1 MYQWNKDFLA
11 NPPKIQPKTIFY
23 GSTGDDIHKIVSA
36 LVLKH
41 LDQKYKKEI
50 KQTQNLDDLA
60 LPNFFFLKKEEGKS
74 NIPIEEIRQ
83 PKEFLNLKSTLGKML
98 YIQGGQDIRIDGYN
112 ALLKAVEDSDSSTFI
127 WISTESLKSIPATIL
142 SRFDQ
147 IKIPSPKSSCI
158 KEYFEQNKIKFDDE
172 MLTFVAQNPN
182 VMMMDDFH
190 LLLKR
195 FDQVLQS
202 KDIASIEKSEFKLFL
217 DYLIFNNKHRIGS
230 DHKQAIKR
238 LNVLTEAKKSLLSAH
253 NLSLDVIRLRVNSC
267 LD

>member
-23 GSTGDDIHKIVSA
+23 GSTGDDIHKIASA

-60 LPNFFFLKKEEGKS
+60 LPNFFFLKKEEGKL
-74 NIPIEEIRQ
+74 NIPIEEIRK

-112 ALLKAVEDSDSSTFI
+112 AMLKAVEDSDSSTFI

-147 IKIPSPKSSCI
+147 IKIPSPKSSSI
-158 KEYFEQNKIKFDDE
+158 EEYFEQNKIKFDDE
-172 MLTFVAQNPN
+172 MLTFVTQNPN
-182 VMMMDDFH
+182 VMMVDDFH
-190 LLLKR
+190 LMLNR
-195 FDQVLQS
+195 FNDLMQS
-202 KDIASIEKSEFKLFL
+202 KDISSIEKSEFRLFI
-217 DYLIFNNKHRIGS
+217 DYLIFNYKKKVFLDS
-230 DHKQAIKR
+230 KQAIKK
-238 LNVLTEAKKSLLSAH
+238 LNALTEAKKSLLSAH
-253 NLSLDVIRLRVNSC
+253 NLSFDVIKLRVISC

>member
-1 MYQWNKDFLA
+1 
-11 NPPKIQPKTIFY
+11 
-23 GSTGDDIHKIVSA
+23 
-36 LVLKH
+36 
-41 LDQKYKKEI
+41 
-50 KQTQNLDDLA
+50 
-60 LPNFFFLKKEEGKS
+60 
-74 NIPIEEIRQ
+74 
-83 PKEFLNLKSTLGKML
+83 
-98 YIQGGQDIRIDGYN
+98 
-112 ALLKAVEDSDSSTFI
+112 
-127 WISTESLKSIPATIL
+127 
-142 SRFDQ
+142 
-147 IKIPSPKSSCI
+147 
-158 KEYFEQNKIKFDDE
+158 

-217 DYLIFNNKHRIGS
+217 DYLIFNNKQRIDS

>member
-1 MYQWNKDFLA
+1 MYEWNKDFLA

-23 GSTGDDIHKIVSA
+23 GTTGDDIHNIVSV
-36 LVLKH
+36 LVLEH
-41 LDQKYKKEI
+41 LNQKYKKEI
-50 KQTQNLDDLA
+50 KETQNLDDLA

-74 NIPIEEIRQ
+74 NIPIEEIRK

-127 WISTESLKSIPATIL
+127 WISTENLKSIPATIL
-142 SRFDQ
+142 SRFNQ
-147 IKIPSPKSSCI
+147 VKIPSPKSSSI

-172 MLTFVAQNPN
+172 MLTFIAQNPN

-202 KDIASIEKSEFKLFL
+202 GDIASIEKSEFKLFL
-217 DYLIFNNKHRIGS
+217 DYLIFSYKQRIES
-230 DHKQAIKR
+230 DQKQAIKR
-238 LNVLTEAKKSLLSAH
+238 LNILTEAKKSLLSAH
-253 NLSLDVIRLRVNSC
+253 NLSLDVIRLRVTSC